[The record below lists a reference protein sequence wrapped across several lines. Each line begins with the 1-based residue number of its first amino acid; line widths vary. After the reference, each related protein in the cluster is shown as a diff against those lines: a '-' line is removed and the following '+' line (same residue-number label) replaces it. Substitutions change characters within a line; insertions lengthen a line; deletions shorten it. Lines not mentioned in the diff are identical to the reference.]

1 MVGFLLLTRCFH
13 IFGQASVT
21 VVKSVAY
28 VLLLHTGSKRGG
40 NTLTKGFAGIWKKK
54 KKGTYSAIL
63 LGLFYGLKPAQSS
76 KSKENR
82 KHCAQHQYS
91 VFSGKTAV
99 GSPKEHSGFCG
110 TDRAANT

>member
-54 KKGTYSAIL
+54 RYIFTHLTRFIL
-63 LGLFYGLKPAQSS
+63 WIETST
-76 KSKENR
+76 
-82 KHCAQHQYS
+82 
-91 VFSGKTAV
+91 V
-99 GSPKEHSGFCG
+99 
-110 TDRAANT
+110 